1 LDDLMGKEARERG
14 IVCAAGRFWL
24 ARAWEPLE
32 EKDKGADWL
41 EGHERGWVEG
51 IEIVDDK
58 RYA

>member
-1 LDDLMGKEARERG
+1 MGKEARERG

-32 EKDKGADWL
+32 EKDKGADGL
-41 EGHERGWVEG
+41 EGHQLGWVEG